1 MNSSPFELILSLSSV
16 RTWIRGGNG
25 NDVGS
30 NSARERCPKFLVLS
44 ENVKG
49 EAKKTFLLPDP
60 RSCPAPK
67 ALLLGLFFFFSVV
80 VTELHVRHNYY
91 TFFDRNHPFLSAVL
105 PPSSSSTLI
114 SLSTLSNPD
123 YLKLYH
129 RVIAGIRHLHTACRK
144 SNLQTLSRPSPP
156 LIPSISSF
164 PSTLPALPLAHLH
177 TLSNYYLAPPFTTLT
192 DHDI

>member
-1 MNSSPFELILSLSSV
+1 MKKRERGRKQKKPFCCPTRALVLHLKRYCLASFSFFQWLSLNY
-16 RTWIRGGNG
+16 T
-25 NDVGS
+25 
-30 NSARERCPKFLVLS
+30 
-44 ENVKG
+44 
-49 EAKKTFLLPDP
+49 
-60 RSCPAPK
+60 
-67 ALLLGLFFFFSVV
+67 LG
-80 VTELHVRHNYY
+80 T
-91 TFFDRNHPFLSAVL
+91 TTT
-105 PPSSSSTLI
+105 PSSIEITPSFQRYFLPHFHQLS
-114 SLSTLSNPD
+114 SLSTLSTLY